1 MNHFKALK
9 QLPKKAVIFSKLNP
23 SVGKTSGD
31 EISYGSTE

>member
-1 MNHFKALK
+1 MNHFRELK
-9 QLPKKAVIFSKLNP
+9 QLLKKAFTFSKLNP